1 MTATRRHILRRIHRE
16 TGRSLR
22 LIVRE
27 NFRLTASEIGRRY
40 LAAVTAL
47 AA

>member
-16 TGRSLR
+16 TGRDLR
-22 LIVRE
+22 QVVRE
-27 NFRLTASEIGRRY
+27 NFRLTAAEIARRY
-40 LAAVTAL
+40 LAATVAL